1 MCKRAIEPRSGA
13 WTLPAGFMENHET
26 IQEAAARETFEE
38 ATARAVNL
46 QLFAVYNLPHI
57 SQVYVMF
64 RGDIEEG
71 RAASGSESLATAF
84 MDEPNIPWPKLAFP
98 VITEI
103 LRLYFADRRRNKFC
117 LHSGEIRR
125 LADRS
130 IKTTR
135 Y

>member
-1 MCKRAIEPRSGA
+1 MCKRAIQPRLGT

-38 ATARAVNL
+38 ATARARNL
-46 QLFAVYNLPHI
+46 RLFAIYNLPHI
-57 SQVYVMF
+57 SQVYVIF
-64 RGDIEEG
+64 RGYIEEG
-71 RAASGSESLATAF
+71 KAASGAESLATTF
-84 MDEPNIPWPKLAFP
+84 MAERDIPWSELSFP
-98 VITEI
+98 IITET
-103 LRLYFADRRRNKFC
+103 LRLYFADRQRNNFC

-125 LADRS
+125 LPDHS